1 MRAAVIYNPVKA
13 DVEAL
18 RGAVDDLVRELDW
31 SDTLWLETSEDDPGA
46 GVTRRAIDEQVDLIV
61 VAGGDG
67 TVRAAGATVAGS
79 GIPLGLVPSGTGNLL
94 ARNLSMPLGDVPRS
108 VRAAFTGSDRTID
121 VGQIRVERE
130 DRSRED
136 VSFLVMAGAGL
147 DAQMIAGADER
158 TKKKLGWVAYVGSL
172 LRALVAKNTIRLRY
186 QLDDREQL
194 RQRVNTIMIGNCGT
208 LTGNILLL
216 PDAAVDDGKLDVL
229 LMHPERLHHWM
240 QLLGKIFIE
249 NGLERTPLRRWLPRR
264 HIDAANYVQVET
276 FTGRFDAPHDVEV
289 DGDAIG
295 KAIAFRA
302 TVSRGALTI
311 RHDG

>member
-18 RGAVDDLVRELDW
+18 RGAVDELVGELGW
-31 SDTLWLETSEDDPGA
+31 SDTLWLETSEEDPGE
-46 GVTRRAIDEQVDLIV
+46 GVTRKAIDEQVDLVV

-67 TVRAAGATVAGS
+67 TVRAVGATVAKS

-94 ARNLSMPLGDVPRS
+94 ARNLSMPLNDVARS
-108 VRAAFTGSDRTID
+108 VRTAFTGSDRSVD
-121 VGQIRVERE
+121 VGRLRIERE
-130 DRSRED
+130 DRSRDD
-136 VSFLVMAGAGL
+136 VAFLVMAGAGL
-147 DAQMIAGADER
+147 DAQMIAGADEK

-172 LRALVAKNTIRLRY
+172 TRALVAKNTIRMRY
-186 QLDDREQL
+186 QLDDRGQL
-194 RQRVNTIMIGNCGT
+194 RQRVNTVMIGNCGT

-249 NGLERTPLRRWLPRR
+249 NGLERTPLRKWLPRR
-264 HIDAANYVQVET
+264 HIEAVNYVQVET
-276 FTGRFDAPHDVEV
+276 FTGRFDQAHDVEV

-295 KAIAFRA
+295 KAVAFRA
-302 TVSRGALTI
+302 TVSQGALTI
-311 RHDG
+311 RQDA